1 MDMNIA
7 LYGFMGAGKTSL
19 GKALA
24 TKLNYLFV
32 DLDAEIT
39 KKTNKSINDIFKE
52 KGEIAFRKIEHE
64 VLKEFIKKNDTNV
77 VLSLGGGSILQPT
90 NRKLLELRAYKNIF
104 IDVEINTLIKRL
116 KNDRAHRPL
125 LKNIADNEF
134 DNYIK
139 ALYTSRKFSYDNYA
153 EIKISVENESFD
165 ATLQKLYLYL
175 NAN

>member
-1 MDMNIA
+1 MNIA

-32 DLDAEIT
+32 DLDAEIVKVT
-39 KKTNKSINDIFKE
+39 QQNINDIFNE

-77 VLSLGGGSILQPT
+77 VLSLGGGTIIQPS
-90 NRKLLELRAYKNIF
+90 NRKLLELRAYKPVF
-104 IDVEINTLIKRL
+104 IDVNINTLIKRL
-116 KNDRAHRPL
+116 KNDKNNRPL
-125 LKNIADNEF
+125 LRNIANNEF

-139 ALYTSRKFSYDNYA
+139 ALYASRKFSYDNYA
-153 EIKISVENESFD
+153 EMKITVENENFN
-165 ATLQKLYLYL
+165 ATLEKLYLYL